1 MGQTAVESHPRPES
15 LAHVPN
21 AGPPDK
27 LDAILQHLK
36 HLDEEIKEV
45 KKSQQQGHM
54 EESGQPSSPP
64 RQGYV
69 PPSRQMTKKQPQGLS
84 TDIWASDTQTTE
96 KVVEDLV
103 LPSTQFLRTN
113 GPLRRQV
120 DKRLQELDQDDR
132 TELQGKRLK
141 SGLVRHQEN
150 HVRVDIKW
158 PHEFCYSSDRT
169 CPSYDDLTVMQFSQG
184 FIGCILEED
193 SPKIR
198 QNMLLYLQQ
207 LYQDAQETNWYTAKS
222 AHKILLLEMERGK
235 VSWKGS
241 NKVHQ
246 IRARYTQRPVHPS
259 QTEKKGGTSKPA
271 VPCKFYNNGNC
282 IHKGEDMDGHV
293 LQKHACAY
301 RYKMVKRFCYHSE
314 ASCNRKQMKE
324 KNDQ

>member
-1 MGQTAVESHPRPES
+1 MRQLPHRRAKDLAFCFKCNQPHELPVGRLCQAFGQISVNNMAETASNSSTSSIPLGQTAVESPPRSEMIS
-15 LAHVPN
+15 HVPN

-36 HLDEEIKEV
+36 HLDEKIKEV
-45 KKSQQQGHM
+45 KKSQQQGHTG
-54 EESGQPSSPP
+54 ESGQPSSPP
-64 RQGYV
+64 RAGYV
-69 PPSRQMTKKQPQGLS
+69 PPPRQRTKKQPQGLN
-84 TDIWASDTQTTE
+84 TDIWASDTQSTE
-96 KVVEDLV
+96 EVVEDLV
-103 LPSTQFLRTN
+103 SPSTQFLRTN

-150 HVRVDIKW
+150 HIRVDINW
-158 PHEFCYSSDRT
+158 SHEFCYSSDRT

-235 VSWKGS
+235 VSWKDS
-241 NKVHQ
+241 NQVHQ
-246 IRARYTQRPVHPS
+246 IRARYTQRPIHPS
-259 QTEKKGGTSKPA
+259 QTEKRGYLK
-271 VPCKFYNNGNC
+271 
-282 IHKGEDMDGHV
+282 
-293 LQKHACAY
+293 
-301 RYKMVKRFCYHSE
+301 
-314 ASCNRKQMKE
+314 ASCPL
-324 KNDQ
+324 